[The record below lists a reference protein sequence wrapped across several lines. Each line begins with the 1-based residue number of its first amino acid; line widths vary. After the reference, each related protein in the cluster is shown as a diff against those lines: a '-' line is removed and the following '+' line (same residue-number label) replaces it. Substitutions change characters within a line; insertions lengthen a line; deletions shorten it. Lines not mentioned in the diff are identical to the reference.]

1 MHPGKKQQQLYVTH
15 YIVINNEPCSVSLNR
30 QKAGVDMLRL
40 CQTCEGSVGA
50 PALCTEEP
58 ALTVELRPA
67 EGGAARW
74 LFWLVGEAIL
84 KVLSGERVCVWM
96 GERDCEA
103 GLPYRTG
110 EDSLT
115 GECSGRGLSEVGENG
130 LCSVSPGEVGDKG
143 LDGGSSVEY
152 LVRGILLTCT

>member
-1 MHPGKKQQQLYVTH
+1 M
-15 YIVINNEPCSVSLNR
+15 
-30 QKAGVDMLRL
+30 
-40 CQTCEGSVGA
+40 
-50 PALCTEEP
+50 
-58 ALTVELRPA
+58 ELRPA

-84 KVLSGERVCVWM
+84 EALSGFRVWM

-115 GECSGRGLSEVGENG
+115 GECSGRGLREVGENG
-130 LCSVSPGEVGDKG
+130 VCSASPGLCSPGEVGDKG
-143 LDGGSSVEY
+143 LDGKSSVEY
-152 LVRGILLTCT
+152 LVRGILLTWT